1 MNLIKSISNLFAKKN
16 KASNDA
22 VSGGEEKSSKSVEL
36 NVPNAK
42 VKRRKQKRG
51 Y

>member
-1 MNLIKSISNLFAKKN
+1 MNFFKIISNLFSKKS
-16 KASNDA
+16 KVDSAQPLTA
-22 VSGGEEKSSKSVEL
+22 EEKAAKSVEL
-36 NVPNAK
+36 QVPNSK

>member
-16 KASNDA
+16 KSGHEAASDSENKA
-22 VSGGEEKSSKSVEL
+22 TKSVEL

>member
-16 KASNDA
+16 KEGSNPLSVAEDKA
-22 VSGGEEKSSKSVEL
+22 SKSVEL
-36 NVPNAK
+36 NVPNSK

>member
-1 MNLIKSISNLFAKKN
+1 MNLIKSISNIFNKKR
-16 KASNDA
+16 KAGGDA
-22 VSGGEEKSSKSVEL
+22 MSSAEDKALKSVEL

>member
-16 KASNDA
+16 KANSDA
-22 VSGGEEKSSKSVEL
+22 ASSSEEKASKSVEL

>member
-16 KASNDA
+16 KANNDVA
-22 VSGGEEKSSKSVEL
+22 SGGEEKISKSVEL
-36 NVPNAK
+36 NAPNAK

>member
-1 MNLIKSISNLFAKKN
+1 MNLIKSISNLFAKKS
-16 KASNDA
+16 KAGNQA
-22 VSGGEEKSSKSVEL
+22 ASGSEEKAAKSVEL

>member
-1 MNLIKSISNLFAKKN
+1 MNLIKSISNFFGKKS
-16 KASNDA
+16 KSDSAQPLTA
-22 VSGGEEKSSKSVEL
+22 EEKAAKSVEL

>member
-1 MNLIKSISNLFAKKN
+1 MNLIKSISKLFAKKN
-16 KASNDA
+16 KSAYEATLGSEGSA
-22 VSGGEEKSSKSVEL
+22 SKSVEL